1 MNMASYREINHCR
14 VATNSSNLVPV
25 LSLGHQA
32 LTGVFPKSADES
44 VTVGPLE
51 LVWCPDSGLLQLK
64 HTYESSERSE
74 EHTSELQSLMRISY
88 AVFCLKK
95 QTTHPPHTH
104 NPPT

>member
-32 LTGVFPKSADES
+32 LTGVFQKSADES

-51 LVWCPDSGLLQLK
+51 LVWCPDCGWLTLK
-64 HTYESSERSE
+64 HMYN
-74 EHTSELQSLMRISY
+74 TSEMYGYTYGYPTRLNPSRVDHINIKY
-88 AVFCLKK
+88 AHFSSTI
-95 QTTHPPHTH
+95 QHHI
-104 NPPT
+104 